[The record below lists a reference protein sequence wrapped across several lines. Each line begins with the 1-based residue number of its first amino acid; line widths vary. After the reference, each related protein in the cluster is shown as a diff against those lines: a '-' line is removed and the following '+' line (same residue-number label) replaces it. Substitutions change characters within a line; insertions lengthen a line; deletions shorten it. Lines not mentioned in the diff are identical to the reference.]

1 MQTGQFARFH
11 YNDWLSPPKVEVELS
26 ADGEAQVLPS
36 RCVSVRGEQSHV
48 VRRRCCPAGACQLG
62 ESNLML

>member
-1 MQTGQFARFH
+1 MCLRTAQVEIRCVQTGQFARFH

-36 RCVSVRGEQSHV
+36 R
-48 VRRRCCPAGACQLG
+48 
-62 ESNLML
+62 